1 MVTPP
6 RVESPAQPFAIDAST
21 VATHQP
27 APPAPPAPPDP
38 QTPPDPQA
46 AAAADPATPL
56 PELMSIA
63 ASRPDLRPTIAE
75 NPSTYPDLLQWLGQ
89 LGDPEI
95 DAVLRRRMRR

>member
-27 APPAPPAPPDP
+27 APPAPPAPRTRR
-38 QTPPDPQA
+38 QPPDPQA
-46 AAAADPATPL
+46 ACRGRSGNAAA
-56 PELMSIA
+56 ELMSIA

-75 NPSTYPDLLQWLGQ
+75 NPSTYPDFCSGWGSWAIRKST
-89 LGDPEI
+89 PCSV
-95 DAVLRRRMRR
+95 DA